1 MIIIIIAKGNP
12 VRMVAVCKAVN
23 PPPINKTAATNPSI
37 DAQNIFCPFG
47 ASCRPP
53 EVSVSTTKDPES
65 EEVIKKL
72 ATNITVIIEVKVVKG
87 YCSNK

>member
-1 MIIIIIAKGNP
+1 MAKGNP
-12 VRMVAVCKAVN
+12 ESIVAAFNAVN
-23 PPPINKTAATNPSI
+23 PPPINKIAATNPSI

-65 EEVIKKL
+65 EDVIKKL
-72 ATNITVIIEVKVVKG
+72 ATSIMVTTEVKVVKG